1 MNKTY
6 CFDLDGTLCTQT
18 YDGKY
23 EDAQPIEKAIKEV
36 NRLFE
41 SGCKIII
48 DTGRGSSSG
57 IDWKDV
63 TVRQLR
69 SWNLKYHELHVGR
82 KISADI
88 FVDDRSINANDWLAR
103 IKE

>member
-1 MNKTY
+1 MKKTY
-6 CFDLDGTLCTQT
+6 CIDLDGTLCTQT

-48 DTGRGSSSG
+48 DTARGSSSR
-57 IDWKDV
+57 IDWKDL
-63 TVRQLR
+63 TISQLKT
-69 SWNLKYHELHVGR
+69 WNVKYHELYVGR
-82 KISADI
+82 KISADVFI
-88 FVDDRSINANDWLAR
+88 DDKAINAYDWLSK
-103 IKE
+103 IQ